1 MDIGTCLRESRE
13 RRDIAL
19 RHVADVTKLSISTLR
34 HIEQNA
40 FDRLPGG
47 AFTTGYL
54 RAYAETVGVEPGEIV
69 REYLVQYPRI
79 DERDSS
85 EGTSW
90 RSVRPGRGLVA
101 PVVAILTAAVLHT
114 LIPGPETR
122 PIQATRLKLPQNWL
136 PVGAPGVVDILSD
149 SSPVGGHDEASL
161 AVDIQPTATC
171 WVSALADGRVVLSE
185 LLRSGDR
192 VRIIAHH
199 DLVLRVGA
207 PEAFAF
213 SINGRRGRALGEAGR
228 PVTVTMTDTNYET
241 FVSTASQTWA
251 AHNAPL

>member
-1 MDIGTCLRESRE
+1 MDIGTCLREARE

-19 RHVADVTKLSISTLR
+19 RQVADATKLSISTLR

-47 AFTTGYL
+47 AYTTGYL

-79 DERDSS
+79 DERDSF
-85 EGTSW
+85 EGISL
-90 RSVRPGRGLVA
+90 RRVRPGRGLVA
-101 PVVAILTAAVLHT
+101 PVVAILTAAVLYT
-114 LIPGPETR
+114 MIPGPETR
-122 PIQATRLKLPQNWL
+122 PIQATRLKFSQNLL
-136 PVGAPGVVDILSD
+136 PVGAPGILDILSD
-149 SSPVGGHDEASL
+149 SSPLGGHDDASL
-161 AVDIQPTATC
+161 AVDIQPTGTC

-185 LLRSGDR
+185 ILRSGER

-199 DLVLRVGA
+199 ELVLRVGA

-213 SINGRRGRALGEAGR
+213 SVNGRRGRALGKAGR
-228 PVTVTMTDTNYET
+228 PVTVIITDTNYET
-241 FVSTASQTWA
+241 FVSTMSQTSSA
-251 AHNAPL
+251 RNSLL